1 MSGELEIAVEAI
13 SKVGEMIKG
22 EIEAR
27 RARKRKLK
35 ESRLRLEQSKEK
47 FNSSLDDLDNTVSNL
62 EDQHQ
67 DGQEVLEEIKE
78 NTKEVEAD
86 TAALQEEKNLT
97 LQKFKEERIKVIN
110 ELVQEAQELD
120 FELSIDREDTIKEI
134 KNSDDKLKII
144 ETYTDFKVKAES
156 EIEEKIE
163 AEENKL
169 SEYEKFGIASEA
181 DLADE
186 EKVAMLNMYQKLQ
199 EMGYQPVYDEEK
211 EKIIVEKENGDQIV
225 TAQEDDKLRLQF
237 HDYHGKDCVTDMRK
251 IEQELKKNGTL
262 EEGTRVYT
270 NWYTAEEKEENKE
283 AVLQNKAI
291 YEEYNRKNNKSKKKS
306 KQRKK

>member
-199 EMGYQPVYDEEK
+199 EMGYQPVYDEEE

>member
-35 ESRLRLEQSKEK
+35 ESRLRLEQSREK
-47 FNSSLDDLDNTVSNL
+47 FTSSLDDLDNTVSNL
-62 EDQHQ
+62 EEQRQ
-67 DGQEVLEEIKE
+67 NSKEVLEQVKD
-78 NTKEVEAD
+78 NTKEVEED
-86 TAALQEEKNLT
+86 IKKMQQKKNLT
-97 LQKFKEERIKVIN
+97 LQKFKKERVKGIN
-110 ELVQEAQELD
+110 ELVQQSKELD
-120 FELSIDREDTIKEI
+120 INFSMDAEDTIKKI
-134 KNSDDKLKII
+134 NNSDDKLDII
-144 ETYTDFKVKAES
+144 EAYTNFKAKAES

-163 AEENKL
+163 EEENEL
-169 SEYEKFGIASEA
+169 RQYEKFGIESEA

-186 EKVAMLNMYQKLQ
+186 EKVAMLNMYQELKN
-199 EMGYQPVYDEEK
+199 MGYQPVYDEEE

-225 TAQEDDKLRLQF
+225 TAQEEDKLTLQF

-251 IEQELKKNGTL
+251 IEQELKNNGTL

-270 NWYTAEEKEENKE
+270 NWYTAEEKERNKE
-283 AVLQNKAI
+283 AVLQNKTI
-291 YEEYNRKNNKSKKKS
+291 YEEYNRQNNKSKKKS
-306 KQRKK
+306 KKRNS

>member
-199 EMGYQPVYDEEK
+199 EMGYQPVYDEEE
-211 EKIIVEKENGDQIV
+211 EKIIVEKENGNQIL
-225 TAQEDDKLRLQF
+225 TAQEDDKSRLQF
-237 HDYHGKDCVTDMRK
+237 HDYHCKDCVTDMRK